1 MASIRC
7 VILDSDQI
15 PEGISKKFI
24 RYPGESQEKYTLR
37 VTHGHFQ
44 SQKIYQIGD
53 LSSIRVNKNTTK
65 YSIIYVNKKNTY
77 YFINKKK

>member
-1 MASIRC
+1 MILEDNMAHHG

-24 RYPGESQEKYTLR
+24 RYPGESQDKYNLR

-53 LSSIRVNKNTTK
+53 LSSIRV
-65 YSIIYVNKKNTY
+65 IQIP
-77 YFINKKK
+77 I